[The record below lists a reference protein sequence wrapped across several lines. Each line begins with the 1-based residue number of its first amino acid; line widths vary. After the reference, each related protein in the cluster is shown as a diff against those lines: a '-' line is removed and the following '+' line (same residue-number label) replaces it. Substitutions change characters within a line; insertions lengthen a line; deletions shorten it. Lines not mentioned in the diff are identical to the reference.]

1 MQTNKPNYVIAA
13 SRKTNSVIQ
22 MSPSPPVNNLE
33 SPELLSAIV
42 EDLVD
47 GILIL
52 AIDGEVI
59 YANNNALRVLRQ
71 LNQDNSTTHVPEE
84 IWHLCQ
90 SLIHSRHLFPE
101 QHWLIQSEILT
112 NNNSTAV
119 YIQARWLQLLT
130 LRDPCLL
137 LTLADRYQEIRNI
150 AVEEAQAYGLTP
162 RETQVWLLSRA
173 NYTYKQ
179 IAVELEITPNTV
191 KKHMRSIHKKQKA
204 IIDSQEVLVTSNYLQ
219 SWKQQ
224 TTKYGNQK
232 NHSSMFS

>member
-1 MQTNKPNYVIAA
+1 MRINKSNYIIAA
-13 SRKTNSVIQ
+13 SKKTNSATEV
-22 MSPSPPVNNLE
+22 SPSSPVNNLE

-71 LNQDNSTTHVPEE
+71 LNQNNLTTRVPEE

-101 QHWLIQSEILT
+101 QHWLMQSEILID
-112 NNNSTAV
+112 NSTTL
-119 YIQARWLQLLT
+119 YIQARWLQLST
-130 LRDPCLL
+130 LREPCLL

-179 IAVELEITPNTV
+179 IAVELKITPNTV
-191 KKHMRSIHKKQKA
+191 KKHMRSIHKKQKE
-204 IIDSQEVLVTSNYLQ
+204 IFDSQEISAASKSLR
-219 SWKQQ
+219 SWKQS
-224 TTKYGNQK
+224 TTSYGGPN
-232 NHSSMFS
+232 NHSSIFR

>member
-1 MQTNKPNYVIAA
+1 MRTNKSNHVIAA
-13 SRKTNSVIQ
+13 SRKTNSATEV
-22 MSPSPPVNNLE
+22 SSSPPVNNLE
-33 SPELLSAIV
+33 STELLSIL

-71 LNQDNSTTHVPEE
+71 LNQDNSTTHVPQE

-101 QHWLIQSEILT
+101 QHWLIQSEILID
-112 NNNSTAV
+112 NSTAL
-119 YIQARWLQLLT
+119 YIQARWLQLINLPN
-130 LRDPCLL
+130 PCLQ

-191 KKHMRSIHKKQKA
+191 KKHMRSIHKKQKE
-204 IIDSQEVLVTSNYLQ
+204 IFDYQGTSPTSKSLQ
-219 SWKQQ
+219 SCKQS
-224 TTKYGNQK
+224 TTNYANQNNPK
-232 NHSSMFS
+232 SIFS

>member
-1 MQTNKPNYVIAA
+1 MQSNKSNHLIAA
-13 SRKTNSVIQ
+13 YRKTKSVTEI
-22 MSPSPPVNNLE
+22 SSLPTVNNLD
-33 SPELLSAIV
+33 SPELISTIV

-52 AIDGEVI
+52 GIDGEVI
-59 YANNNALRVLRQ
+59 YANKNALRILRQ
-71 LNQDNSTTHVPEE
+71 LNQDDSITQVPQE

-112 NNNSTAV
+112 DNSTAL
-119 YIQARWLQLLT
+119 YIQARWLQLTILQN
-130 LRDPCLL
+130 PCLL
-137 LTLADRYQEIRNI
+137 LTLADRYQEMRNI

-204 IIDSQEVLVTSNYLQ
+204 IFSDREISPSNKSLEFFNQ
-219 SWKQQ
+219 VK
-224 TTKYGNQK
+224 TKCVSKN
-232 NHSSMFS
+232 NHSSFF

>member
-1 MQTNKPNYVIAA
+1 MRTNKSNHMIAV
-13 SRKTNSVIQ
+13 SRKTYSTTEI
-22 MSPSPPVNNLE
+22 SPSPPVNNLD

-52 AIDGEVI
+52 AMDGEII
-59 YANNNALRVLRQ
+59 YLNNNATRVLRQ
-71 LNQDNSTTHVPEE
+71 LNQDNSTTRVPQE

-112 NNNSTAV
+112 NNSTAL
-119 YIQARWLQLLT
+119 YIQARWLQSTILQ
-130 LRDPCLL
+130 DPCLL

-162 RETQVWLLSRA
+162 RETEVWLLSRA

-191 KKHMRSIHKKQKA
+191 KKHMRSIHKKQKE
-204 IIDSQEVLVTSNYLQ
+204 IFDSSEISTTSNSLQ
-219 SWKQQ
+219 FWKQPI
-224 TTKYGNQK
+224 TKYGTQK
-232 NHSSMFS
+232 NQSSIFS

>member
-1 MQTNKPNYVIAA
+1 MQSNKSNHLIADY
-13 SRKTNSVIQ
+13 RKTKSVTEI
-22 MSPSPPVNNLE
+22 SSLPTVDNLD
-33 SPELLSAIV
+33 STELISTIV

-52 AIDGEVI
+52 GIDGEVI
-59 YANNNALRVLRQ
+59 YANKNALRILRQ
-71 LNQDNSTTHVPEE
+71 LNQDNSITQVPQE

-112 NNNSTAV
+112 DNSTAL
-119 YIQARWLQLLT
+119 YIQARWLQLTILQN
-130 LRDPCLL
+130 PCLL
-137 LTLADRYQEIRNI
+137 LTLADRYQEMRNI

-191 KKHMRSIHKKQKA
+191 KKHMRSIHKKQKE
-204 IIDSQEVLVTSNYLQ
+204 IFSDREISPPSNSLQ
-219 SWKQQ
+219 FFNQVK
-224 TTKYGNQK
+224 TKCVSKN
-232 NHSSMFS
+232 NHSSFF